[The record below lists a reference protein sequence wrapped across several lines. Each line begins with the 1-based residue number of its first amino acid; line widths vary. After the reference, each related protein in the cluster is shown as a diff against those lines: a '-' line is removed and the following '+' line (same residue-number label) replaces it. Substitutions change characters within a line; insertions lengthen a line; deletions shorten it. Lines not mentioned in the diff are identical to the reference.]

1 MLKYVVFSDLIIV
14 FASSNR
20 SCARSS
26 RVKLQRFLIGFI
38 AVLLVFGTVTYAYS
52 QNFWTTLVQ
61 TLICAFVIQV
71 GYFLIVLAMVRLR
84 QHQSSTRRDIEEENG
99 PGKSRPALHT
109 PRLKHTR

>member
-1 MLKYVVFSDLIIV
+1 M
-14 FASSNR
+14 
-20 SCARSS
+20 
-26 RVKLQRFLIGFI
+26 KLQRFLIGFI